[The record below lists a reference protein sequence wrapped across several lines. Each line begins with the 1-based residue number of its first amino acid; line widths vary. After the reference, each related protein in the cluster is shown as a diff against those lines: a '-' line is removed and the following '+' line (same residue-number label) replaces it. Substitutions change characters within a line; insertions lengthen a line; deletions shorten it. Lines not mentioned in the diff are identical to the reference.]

1 MLRSKS
7 ENGWWLVTHPDHARL
22 AGRFAEHWGNERF
35 VSPEPRDDVLEGIK
49 THDDGWA
56 ARDAAPEITKKGK
69 PSAFSTELV
78 GKYSA
83 FEEIDLLDYLAVR
96 RKAVDAVVRQNPYA
110 GLLVAMH
117 TFDLLANRVDR
128 STIRPD
134 QLALLDSFLE
144 DQKALQRKVRS
155 QLAEDP
161 RYQAGDVAPERIE
174 DHFHL
179 LQACDNLSL
188 LTCVDYPG
196 SANLLHALPVT
207 CNGREP
213 VIVEHIGVRHFR
225 LAPYPFDTS
234 PLTFEF
240 LARFVQPLSFASKE
254 ELREKFN
261 AAEVQ
266 KLSVI
271 VETGGTPSTP

>member
-1 MLRSKS
+1 MLRSEL

-22 AGRFAEHWGNERF
+22 AGQFAEHWGNERF
-35 VSPEPRDDVLEGIK
+35 VSPEPRNDVLEGIS

-56 ARDAAPEITKKGK
+56 ARDAAPEITRQGK

-96 RKAVDAVVRQNPYA
+96 RRAVDAVIRRNAYA
-110 GLLVAMH
+110 GLLVSMH
-117 TFDLLANRVDR
+117 TFDLLANRADR
-128 STIRPD
+128 STIRAD
-134 QLALLDSFLE
+134 QLLILDAFLE
-144 DQKALQRKVRS
+144 DQKGLQHKVRS
-155 QLAEDP
+155 QLNGDS
-161 RYQAGDVAPERIE
+161 RYQATDVSVEGIE
-174 DHFHL
+174 NHFRL

-207 CNGREP
+207 GNRREP

-240 LARFVQPLSFASKE
+240 PARLVKPLSFASKE

-261 AAEVQ
+261 AAEVR
-266 KLSVI
+266 KLSVT
-271 VETGGTPSTP
+271 VEAGEA

>member
-1 MLRSKS
+1 MLRSES
-7 ENGWWLVTHPDHARL
+7 NNGWWLVTHPDHAKL
-22 AGRFAEHWGNERF
+22 AGQFAEHWGNERF
-35 VSPEPRDDVLEGIK
+35 VSPEFRNDVLDGIS

-56 ARDAAPEITKKGK
+56 ARDAAPEITKQGK

-78 GKYSA
+78 GTYSA

-96 RKAVDAVVRQNPYA
+96 RKAVDNVVRHNPYA

-117 TFDLLANRVDR
+117 TFDLLGNRVDR

-134 QLALLDSFLE
+134 QLPLLDAFLE
-144 DQKALQRKVRS
+144 DQKALQREVRS

-161 RYQAGDVAPERIE
+161 RYQDVDPERIE

-188 LTCVDYPG
+188 LTSVDYPG
-196 SANLLHALPVT
+196 TANLLHALPVT
-207 CNGREP
+207 GDKHEP
-213 VIVEHIGVRHFR
+213 VTVEHIGVRHFR
-225 LAPYPFDTS
+225 LAPYPFDIS

-240 LARFVQPLSFASKE
+240 PARLVEPLFFASKE
-254 ELREKFN
+254 ELRDKFK

-266 KLSVI
+266 KLSVT
-271 VETGGTPSTP
+271 VEDPERLD

>member
-1 MLRSKS
+1 MLRSQS
-7 ENGWWLVTHPDHARL
+7 ENGWWVVTHPDHARL

-35 VSPEPRDDVLEGIK
+35 VSPEPSADVLEGIK

-56 ARDAAPEITKKGK
+56 ARDAAPEITKQGK

-78 GKYSA
+78 GTYSA

-96 RKAVDAVVRQNPYA
+96 RKAVDTVVRQNPYA

-134 QLALLDSFLE
+134 QLALLDAFLE
-144 DQKALQRKVRS
+144 EQKALQRKVRS

-207 CNGREP
+207 GNSREP

-261 AAEVQ
+261 AAEVH

>member
-1 MLRSKS
+1 MLRSES

-22 AGRFAEHWGNERF
+22 AGQFAEHWGNDRF
-35 VSPEPRDDVLEGIK
+35 VSPVPRADVLEGIK
-49 THDDGWA
+49 THDDGWVP
-56 ARDAAPEITKKGK
+56 RDAAPEITKQGK

-78 GKYSA
+78 GTYSA

-96 RKAVDAVVRQNPYA
+96 RRAVDSVVQQNPYA

-117 TFDLLANRVDR
+117 TFDLLANRADR
-128 STIRPD
+128 STIHPD
-134 QLALLDSFLE
+134 QLPLLDAFLE
-144 DQKALQRKVRS
+144 EQKALQRKVRS

-161 RYQAGDVAPERIE
+161 RYQAGDVAPELIE

-196 SANLLHALPVT
+196 TANLLHALPVT
-207 CNGREP
+207 GDAREP
-213 VIVEHIGVRHFR
+213 VIVEQVGVRHFR
-225 LAPYPFDTS
+225 LTPYPFATS
-234 PLTFEF
+234 PLTFVF
-240 LARFVQPLSFASKE
+240 PARFVEPLSFTSKE

-261 AAEVQ
+261 AADVQ
-266 KLSVI
+266 KLSVK
-271 VETGGTPSTP
+271 VEV